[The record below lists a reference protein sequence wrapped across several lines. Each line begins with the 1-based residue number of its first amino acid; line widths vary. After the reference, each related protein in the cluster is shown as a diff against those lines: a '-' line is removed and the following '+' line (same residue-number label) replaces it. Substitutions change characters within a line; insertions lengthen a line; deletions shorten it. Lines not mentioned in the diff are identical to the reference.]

1 MGGSKARQVAPLL
14 LEAQGQ
20 SLLPEGVPSHSQASW
35 LPELAGGRG
44 WTPGQA
50 PPRSAHPQAVP
61 TSIWPRRVN
70 ISFQL
75 DLSHTGVPQGE
86 LGPSLTTS
94 RLQAG
99 QLGPVQVHRPYGL
112 SLQWGPGGAR
122 SLSLDSCCQPP
133 IRWCR
138 PRLTVVRAMAGP
150 KGAAAHSAASR
161 KVESPVPVDTQ
172 RSLPDTVIPRHLP
185 GRQAAKQKTQPPHS
199 WSAAGRATEKL
210 AGEARPPSRSGRGGH
225 TQDNSVGSS
234 EPQAC
239 C

>member
-1 MGGSKARQVAPLL
+1 MGGSKAWQVAPLL

-20 SLLPEGVPSHSQASW
+20 SLLPERVPSHCQASW
-35 LPELAGGRG
+35 LPEPAGGRG
-44 WTPGQA
+44 WPPGQA

-70 ISFQL
+70 ISLQL

-112 SLQWGPGGAR
+112 SLQWERGGAQ

-138 PRLTVVRAMAGP
+138 PRLTMVRAMAGP
-150 KGAAAHSAASR
+150 
-161 KVESPVPVDTQ
+161 Q
-172 RSLPDTVIPRHLP
+172 RGCCSQCSLEEGGVHRSQWTAQKSLPDTLIPRHLP
-185 GRQAAKQKTQPPHS
+185 GTTGSQAEDPAHPTLMVSYRQS
-199 WSAAGRATEKL
+199 Y
-210 AGEARPPSRSGRGGH
+210 
-225 TQDNSVGSS
+225 
-234 EPQAC
+234 
-239 C
+239 